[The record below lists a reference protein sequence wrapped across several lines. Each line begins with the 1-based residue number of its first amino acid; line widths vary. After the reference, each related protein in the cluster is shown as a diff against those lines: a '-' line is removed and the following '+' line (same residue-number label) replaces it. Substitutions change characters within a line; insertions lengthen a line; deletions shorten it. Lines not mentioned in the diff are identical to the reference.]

1 MKEKYIVKSL
11 LFLEYFLVLGSVLVR
26 YTFSLS
32 NQEAIPSAQ
41 FVKNPPAMQ
50 ETPVWFLGQE
60 DLLEKG

>member
-1 MKEKYIVKSL
+1 MKENYIVKSL
-11 LFLEYFLVLGSVLVR
+11 LFLEYLLVLGSVLVR

-50 ETPVWFLGQE
+50 ETLV
-60 DLLEKG
+60 